1 MCWCVQ
7 EVVSACARVHAAMF
21 PEQEGRS
28 TPAAAQRIHFEQTD
42 VCTIL
47 AFAGTE
53 FELYAAFDALVE
65 KSQALEI
72 CQKLSAWV
80 KANQATLFMPV

>member
-1 MCWCVQ
+1 MFLQ
-7 EVVSACARVHAAMF
+7 EIISAYARVHAAMF
-21 PEQEGRS
+21 PEQEAGS
-28 TPAAAQRIHFEQTD
+28 TQAASQRIHFEQTD

-65 KSQALEI
+65 KPQALEI